1 MELNTYK
8 PKTLQTVVAWVMA
21 GLMLVTAIIDLLII
35 PSVLENRNWEL
46 YDTLVLWV
54 ELVTIN
60 GAFVACYAL
69 LAFPLAHNVASRVS
83 GIILMSTTLLS
94 VALQFVFNAFDVP
107 WGILQVRYILFGLAN
122 LYALSIVVNS
132 YRLSR
137 ADTAWIS
144 MMAVMSVWAFF
155 YYIIGWIGNGGVAGE
170 VFNVYAFMQNSFS
183 WKIFDSL
190 YYLTFAV
197 GLWRMCRSAAFSGNY
212 DHSAEG
218 VRLSPFTRFFWM
230 VLICGA
236 LMAFFMLLLFR
247 VLPQVLIGLLF

>member
-21 GLMLVTAIIDLLII
+21 GLMLVTAILDLVII
-35 PSVLENRNWEL
+35 PAVVKDGNWEL
-46 YDTLVLWV
+46 YDTLELWV

-60 GAFVACYAL
+60 VAFVACYAL

-94 VALQFVFNAFDVP
+94 VALQFVFNALDAP
-107 WGILQVRYILFGLAN
+107 WGVWQVRYILLGLAN
-122 LYALSIVVNS
+122 LYAFSIVVNS

-137 ADTAWIS
+137 ADVAWIS

-170 VFNVYAFMQNSFS
+170 MINVYAFTQDTLS
-183 WKIFDSL
+183 WKVFNVL
-190 YYLTFAV
+190 YFLTFAV
-197 GLWRMCRSAAFSGNY
+197 GLWRMCRSVAFSGNY
-212 DHSAEG
+212 DRSAEG
-218 VRLSPFTRFFWM
+218 VRLTPFTRFFWM

>member
-1 MELNTYK
+1 MEPNTYK

-21 GLMLVTAIIDLLII
+21 GLMLVTAILDLVII
-35 PSVLENRNWEL
+35 PAVVKDGNWEL
-46 YDTLVLWV
+46 YDTLILWV
-54 ELVTIN
+54 EMVTIN
-60 GAFVACYAL
+60 AISIGCYAV

-83 GIILMSTTLLS
+83 GIILMSTTLLAI
-94 VALQFVFNAFDVP
+94 ALQFVFNALDAP
-107 WGILQVRYILFGLAN
+107 WGVWQVRYILFGLAN
-122 LYALSIVVNS
+122 LYAFSIVVNS

-137 ADTAWIS
+137 ADVAWIS

-170 VFNVYAFMQNSFS
+170 MFNVYAFTQDSLS
-183 WKIFDSL
+183 WKIFNSL

-197 GLWRMCRSAAFSGNY
+197 GLWRMSRSVAFSGNY

-218 VRLSPFTRFFWM
+218 VRLSPFTRFLWM

>member
-1 MELNTYK
+1 MEPNTYK

-21 GLMLVTAIIDLLII
+21 GLMLVTAILDLVII
-35 PSVLENRNWEL
+35 PAVVKDGNWEL
-46 YDTLVLWV
+46 YETLVLWV

-83 GIILMSTTLLS
+83 AIILMSIMLLS
-94 VALQFVFNAFDVP
+94 IALSLLHGALGLS
-107 WGILQVRYILFGLAN
+107 WGFAQVRYILFGLGK
-122 LYALSIVVNS
+122 LYAFSIVVNS

-144 MMAVMSVWAFF
+144 MMAVMSMYVLFF
-155 YYIIGWIGNGGVAGE
+155 YLIGWIGGWGVGDE
-170 VFNVYAFMQNSFS
+170 VFNMNVYIDQSLP
-183 WKIFDSL
+183 WKLFCAVYD
-190 YYLTFAV
+190 LTFAI
-197 GLWRMCRSAAFSGNY
+197 GLWRMCRSVAFSGNY